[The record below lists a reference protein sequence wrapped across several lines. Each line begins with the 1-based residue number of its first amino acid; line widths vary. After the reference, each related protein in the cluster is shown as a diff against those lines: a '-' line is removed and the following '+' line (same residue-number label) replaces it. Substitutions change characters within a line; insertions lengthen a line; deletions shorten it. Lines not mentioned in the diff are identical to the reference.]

1 MGLIK
6 AAIQAVGGN
15 LRDQY
20 LEFFTCD
27 SLGQEVLL
35 RRGAKV
41 VRNGS
46 NKGDAEIISN
56 GSKIAV
62 PEGTAL
68 ILVDN
73 GRVVDFTTEPGM
85 YTWDTSSAPT
95 CFGTSGFLDG
105 VKK

>member
-6 AAIQAVGGN
+6 AAFQAVGGN

-41 VRNGS
+41 MRNGS

-56 GSKIAV
+56 GSNKRHIHS
-62 PEGTAL
+62 P
-68 ILVDN
+68 
-73 GRVVDFTTEPGM
+73 F
-85 YTWDTSSAPT
+85 S
-95 CFGTSGFLDG
+95 
-105 VKK
+105 